1 MAVMLRRFW
10 IQITA
15 DRKRFWALCVVMA
28 MGLLLWARLI
38 IVSRPPRTA
47 MANETAVLSGAKG
60 SGSGSKQASGDG
72 GASKPRSGAGG
83 SGPVAAATA
92 RANRKPT
99 HIELFVTPGHDPFV
113 ISPVH
118 FPKPTLF
125 TDTGK
130 EPDKSTSEVVE
141 EPQHAEARLTAQLR
155 AIAAK
160 LKLEASVGGS
170 MAVISGRRYRQGEI
184 VPGPGNDQVQFVLTE
199 VKQRSVTL
207 ECEGRRFE
215 LEMASP
221 GS

>member
-1 MAVMLRRFW
+1 MVVMVRRIW
-10 IQITA
+10 IQLTA
-15 DRKRFWALCVVMA
+15 DRKRFWALCVVLA

-47 MANETAVLSGAKG
+47 MADETAAVSGPKGEGFHAKDSKSDRATTKPSGA
-60 SGSGSKQASGDG
+60 A
-72 GASKPRSGAGG
+72 RS
-83 SGPVAAATA
+83 
-92 RANRKPT
+92 NRKST
-99 HIELFVTPGHDPFV
+99 HIELSASPSHDPFV
-113 ISPVH
+113 ISPLH

-125 TDTGK
+125 TDTSNEAK
-130 EPDKSTSEVVE
+130 LPVEVVE
-141 EPQHAEARLTAQLR
+141 EPQQAEARLTAQLR
-155 AIAAK
+155 AVAGK
-160 LKLEASVGGS
+160 LKLEAAVGGS

-207 ECEGRRFE
+207 EVEGRRFE